1 MARRH
6 LTQEQ
11 RRNLIQEQLKETPEK
26 SDRQIAKVLGVSN
39 PTVSSTRKQMEKG
52 GELLKFN
59 SSIGADG
66 KERPRQVERKPVS
79 VFNPTKREEK
89 ALQNPEVIER
99 LQEQNSR
106 ASLSHLAPLSA
117 VVISTYKNINAERF

>member
-1 MARRH
+1 MEISPTTVGGVRH
-6 LTQEQ
+6 E
-11 RRNLIQEQLKETPEK
+11 
-26 SDRQIAKVLGVSN
+26 
-39 PTVSSTRKQMEKG
+39 MEKL
-52 GELLKFN
+52 GELSKLD
-59 SSIGADG
+59 SCVGADG
-66 KERPRQVERKPVS
+66 KERPRQVKRKPVS

-89 ALQNPEVIER
+89 ALQNPEVVER

>member
-1 MARRH
+1 M
-6 LTQEQ
+6 TQGQ
-11 RRNLIQEQLKETPEK
+11 KRNLIQEQLKETPEK
-26 SDRQIAKVLGVSN
+26 SDRQIANALGVS
-39 PTVSSTRKQMEKG
+39 PTTVGNTRHELEDNGHVSKLDTSIDTLGRKQ
-52 GELLKFN
+52 
-59 SSIGADG
+59 
-66 KERPRQVERKPVS
+66 PRKRKPVS

-89 ALQNPEVIER
+89 ALQNPEVVAR

>member
-11 RRNLIQEQLKETPEK
+11 RRNLIREQLKETPEK
-26 SDRQIAKVLGVSN
+26 SDRQVAKDLGVSN
-39 PTVSSTRKQMEKG
+39 STVSLQRKDLEDKG
-52 GELLKFN
+52 EVCE
-59 SSIGADG
+59 SHTSIGSDG
-66 KERPRQVERKPVS
+66 KSYPRQVKRKPVS

-89 ALQNPEVIER
+89 ALQNPEVVER

>member
-1 MARRH
+1 M
-6 LTQEQ
+6 TQEQ
-11 RRNLIQEQLKETPEK
+11 RRELIREQLKETPEK
-26 SDRQIAKVLGVSN
+26 SDRQIASELDISHH
-39 PTVSSTRKQMEKG
+39 TVAAQRR
-52 GELLKFN
+52 ELEN
-59 SSIGADG
+59 IGQIAQCSRQTSDG
-66 KERPRQVERKPVS
+66 RIYPATRKPVS

-89 ALQNPEVIER
+89 ALQNPEVVER